1 MHCIRH
7 NSIVTLFIIM
17 STVNGILRR
26 KVFKFDEL
34 AYNLCNENMQL
45 HGSIIQ
51 GSRYNKY
58 SISTSVL

>member
-1 MHCIRH
+1 MVF
-7 NSIVTLFIIM
+7 SD
-17 STVNGILRR
+17 R

-34 AYNLCNENMQL
+34 ADNLCTDNRQL

>member
-1 MHCIRH
+1 MFK
-7 NSIVTLFIIM
+7 TLIIM
-17 STVNGILRR
+17 STVNGILRG

-34 AYNLCNENMQL
+34 ADNLCTENMQL